1 MAVGAVDED
10 GEMDPAS
17 SSQRLKRSVDPQ
29 VPDLVMP
36 GDDIVSAN
44 AASAGGGYRADSGTS
59 MAAPHASGLAAL
71 LWEAFPKA
79 TIDQVESAIYQ
90 SCART
95 ASLPVAR
102 AARGFRDAVKALAA
116 LKAVVGK

>member
-79 TIDQVESAIYQ
+79 TVDQVESAIYQ

-95 ASLPVAR
+95 ASRPAAPPGPAFPHPINPLPP
-102 AARGFRDAVKALAA
+102 L
-116 LKAVVGK
+116 